1 MTTSIIQAQLTSA
14 GLLIPRAALYGWQD
28 KDIEVVRDGRRII
41 IQPKSEAA
49 HERERVLS
57 VLETAGLLLPKDSL
71 PPNHT
76 PVTPDE
82 RTELGR
88 KFNEGR
94 PLYEIVIEERDDRA

>member
-1 MTTSIIQAQLTSA
+1 MTTSVIQAQLTPA
-14 GLLIPRAALYGWQD
+14 GLLIPRAALHDWQD

-41 IQPKSEAA
+41 IQSKPEVVR
-49 HERERVLS
+49 ERERVLS
-57 VLETAGLLLPKDSL
+57 VLETAGLLLPKDTL
-71 PPNHT
+71 PPNHQ
-76 PVTPDE
+76 PIAPDE